1 MKIACT
7 LNWVKDATTIN
18 TTFNA
23 ANDKYKLDV
32 CNISQKAAD
41 ALAKEFGIK
50 VKESEQKGKH
60 FNAKSK
66 YVFFFKDDAGNVID
80 PATIGN
86 GTKAIV
92 NVTGSYPHKF
102 ERQYGKGPV
111 VASEVT
117 VTELVAY
124 EASPNGSR
132 DEEEAL

>member
-7 LNWVKDATTIN
+7 LNWVKDAVTIN

-23 ANDKYKLDV
+23 TNDKYKLEV

-41 ALAKEFGIK
+41 AVAKEFGIK

-66 YVFFFKDDAGNVID
+66 YVFFFKDDAGNTID

-92 NVTGSYPHKF
+92 NVTGSYSHKF
-102 ERQYGKGPV
+102 EKSYGKGPV
-111 VASEVT
+111 VASEVV
-117 VTELVAY
+117 VTELVTY
-124 EASPNGSR
+124 ESTGSNKD
-132 DEEEAL
+132 DEETL

>member
-1 MKIACT
+1 MKIACS
-7 LNWVKDATTIN
+7 LMWVRDAVNVN

-23 ANDKYKLDV
+23 SNDKYKLEV
-32 CNISQKAAD
+32 CHISDKAD
-41 ALAKEFGIK
+41 EALKREFDIK
-50 VKESEQKGKH
+50 VKKDDQKGKH

-66 YVFFFKDDAGNVID
+66 YVFFFKDDAGNHID
-80 PATIGN
+80 PTTIGN

-92 NVTGSYPHKF
+92 NVTGSYEHKF
-102 ERQYGKGPV
+102 MKQYGKGPV

-117 VTELVAY
+117 VTELVPY